1 MSVLSNDESIKL
13 SGLRKGEGQAAE
25 HTAAEDPVGDLWE
38 VHTALSGWA
47 GVLSEV
53 HSLEHSLPVAIIRVK
68 RQYTRLSLQNDEC
81 DTNRVRL
88 RRILWGVSSG
98 REVWRLAT
106 LRIIARCVTSWSRVS
121 WRRSGRRHGSGYGGS
136 VDICQILS
144 SGSSAS
150 HAPDD
155 AKYDQDG
162 SHCWMVEHT
171 SRLTVPVALTCGNRD
186 CNSDTRR

>member
-1 MSVLSNDESIKL
+1 MSGLGNDESIKL
-13 SGLRKGEGQAAE
+13 SGLRMGEGQAAD

-38 VHTALSGWA
+38 VHTALSGRA
-47 GVLSEV
+47 GDLSEV
-53 HSLEHSLPVAIIRVK
+53 HSLEHSLPVAIISVK
-68 RQYTRLSLQNDEC
+68 RQYTRLSLKNDER

-106 LRIIARCVTSWSRVS
+106 LRIIPRCVPS
-121 WRRSGRRHGSGYGGS
+121 WRWVSRRRSRRGHGSGYGRS

-144 SGSSAS
+144 PDSSAS

-155 AKYDQDG
+155 AEYDQDG
-162 SHCWMVEHT
+162 SHCWMV
-171 SRLTVPVALTCGNRD
+171 RMQAD
-186 CNSDTRR
+186 

>member
-1 MSVLSNDESIKL
+1 MSVLGNDESIKL
-13 SGLRKGEGQAAE
+13 SGLRMEEGQAAE

-53 HSLEHSLPVAIIRVK
+53 HSLEHSLPVAIIGVK

-106 LRIIARCVTSWSRVS
+106 LRIIARCVTSWRRVS
-121 WRRSGRRHGSGYGGS
+121 WRRSRRRHGSGYGGS